1 MAADRRISGVVSIK
15 DIAAHLGM
23 SHATVSRALNDKPAI
38 SEDTKERVR
47 RAALQL
53 GYIPNAGGRLLRGL
67 PSSLVGLIIPDVQN
81 EFYSTTAK
89 ILAENCAREGL
100 QLILCISEDDPD
112 LEYRHIRALLEARV
126 AGIVITPT
134 ATLRRDSAALLRN
147 TPLIQL
153 VRRHPLLKAAH
164 VCVDDVDGLYMA
176 TRHLLELGHRRI
188 AYIGGFTELS
198 TGARRLD
205 GFRKAMT
212 EFAATPDADL
222 IFLGPPRPEFGAAT
236 AHRLIDLDR
245 PPTAIVLASSQLA
258 TGCLETLHARKVA
271 VPGQLSMVVYGD
283 AIWHWFAA
291 VPISAI
297 SLPVAEITNAAAA
310 LLFAR
315 IRQPAGGSD
324 TVETTLQ
331 LSPHL
336 VVRESTAP

>member
-1 MAADRRISGVVSIK
+1 MAADSRISGVVSIK

-38 SEDTKERVR
+38 SEETKERVR
-47 RAALQL
+47 RAASQL

-89 ILAENCAREGL
+89 ILAESCAREGL
-100 QLILCISEDDPD
+100 QLILCISEDDPN

-134 ATLRRDSAALLRN
+134 AMLRRESATLLKN

-153 VRRHPLLKAAH
+153 VRSHALLKTAH
-164 VCVDDVDGLYMA
+164 VCVDDIDGLYMA

-205 GFRKAMT
+205 GFRKAMA
-212 EFAATPDADL
+212 EFAAPHDGEM
-222 IFLGPPRPEFGAAT
+222 IFLGPPRPEFGSTT
-236 AHRLIDLDR
+236 AHRLIDLGE

-258 TGCLETLHARKVA
+258 AGCLETLNARNVA
-271 VPGQLSMVVYGD
+271 VPEQISMVVYGD
-283 AIWHWFAA
+283 ATWHRLAA

-297 SLPVAEITNAAAA
+297 SLPVTEIANAAAA

-315 IRQPAGGSD
+315 IRQPAGSSD
-324 TVETTLQ
+324 WLETTMQ
-331 LSPHL
+331 LSAHL
-336 VVRESTAP
+336 VVRGSTAP